1 MLQKIKDFLST
12 KIFGTTKVENASDQA
27 PYKIETPTESW
38 PFPAPTVAVEET
50 TEATVAVVEEA
61 PAVSQP
67 SPEVKEQVVSGVP
80 TARKPRAKTT
90 SEAKTAPRKP
100 RAKKAQ

>member
-12 KIFGTTKVENASDQA
+12 KIFGTTKVENTSAQA
-27 PYKIETPTESW
+27 PYKVETPTESW
-38 PFPAPTVAVEET
+38 PFPAPKIASVSVEET
-50 TEATVAVVEEA
+50 TVVIVEAA

-67 SPEVKEQVVSGVP
+67 TPEVKEQVVAGVP
-80 TARKPRAKTT
+80 TAKKPRAKTT